1 MKKSFLQLETN
12 IDSCVQ
18 IMGKKTCGKKSEH
31 RHMLWS
37 SWPPKKENKTEEL
50 FVNSVAK

>member
-1 MKKSFLQLETN
+1 MKKSFLQMETN

-18 IMGKKTCGKKSEH
+18 ITEKKTCGKKSEH
-31 RHMLWS
+31 KHMLWS
-37 SWPPKKENKTEEL
+37 SWIQQKENKTEEL